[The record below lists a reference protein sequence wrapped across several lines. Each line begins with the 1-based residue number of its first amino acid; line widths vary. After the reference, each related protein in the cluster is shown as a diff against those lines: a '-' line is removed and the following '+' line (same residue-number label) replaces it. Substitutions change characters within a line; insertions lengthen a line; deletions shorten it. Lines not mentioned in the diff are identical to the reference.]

1 MAIIAPTFDFMKVA
15 PGDDAHLYHYFANGN
30 GIDPDWGTR
39 FRVTAS
45 GLNVTV
51 QTGMVMVQGRMIKNT
66 SNLAIAVPANSSGSI
81 VITVDLTKTNT
92 FSGTPGD
99 DNYNPVN
106 NQVRIERVAA
116 LVQQDLLNGGSIY
129 MFELATYT
137 SNGSVATVTPA
148 NFNNSQK
155 EVGQNLLFYGSN
167 TWNQEITLP
176 DNYQSYSII
185 EVMVSF
191 SGNVSSAYMIRGN
204 NGNYGEA
211 RCAGINL
218 ADADTDKGYYL
229 GEVVCTMTGN
239 KVKMASCKR
248 LTNTGSIAV
257 NAATSDQIAITRV
270 IGIR

>member
-15 PGDDAHLYHYFANGN
+15 PGDDAHLYNYFANGN
-30 GIDPDWGTR
+30 GIDPDWGSR
-39 FRVTAS
+39 FKVTAS
-45 GLNVTV
+45 GLDATV
-51 QTGMVMVQGRMIKNT
+51 QTGMAMVQGRMIKNT
-66 SNLAIAVPANSSGSI
+66 SNLVIPLPANSSGSI
-81 VITVDLTKTNT
+81 VITVDLTVTNT

-99 DNYNPVN
+99 DNYKPVN
-106 NQVRIERVAA
+106 NQVRIERVAS

-148 NFNNSQK
+148 NFNNTQK
-155 EVGQNLLFYGSN
+155 EVGQNLLFYGSK

-176 DNYQSYSII
+176 DNYQSYRII

-191 SGNVSSAYMIRGN
+191 SGNISSAYMIRGD

-211 RCAGINL
+211 RCAGLNL
-218 ADADTDKGYYL
+218 VDADTDKGYYF

-239 KVKMASCKR
+239 KVKMTTCKR
-248 LTNTGSIAV
+248 LSNSGSLAL
-257 NAATSDQIAITRV
+257 NAATAGEIAITRV
-270 IGIR
+270 LGTR